1 MLSDSALAQSLHTLS
16 LSSPL
21 TISSVTINQ
30 LSQFRKAM
38 EVCMYMHLLTGGGR
52 GSEGVSKGIPPPNDG
67 ILEQQGSVHGSEAH

>member
-1 MLSDSALAQSLHTLS
+1 
-16 LSSPL
+16 
-21 TISSVTINQ
+21 
-30 LSQFRKAM
+30 M